1 MIATTTKAT
10 FLILT
15 MFCETLLVKAWQL
28 LMYSLLMLTSCQVF
42 KCANS
47 SSVSQ
52 QNAKYLKP
60 RRNSFSLSQF
70 LKRKKNQDVQ
80 IIKLNWSI
88 RQREMK
94 QDHSMMRLVQLF
106 QKRILKVENCGN
118 LIYFWNSQM
127 TVTQNGRC
135 WNDRL
140 LQTCKVCHLPEA
152 HTQWLDESRYPMKQ
166 QELISFN
173 ATWDK
178 SWEPFYISS
187 RNVPLFD
194 ERFKQYGFDR
204 IEQICELHIAG
215 YKFPV
220 LNNAFLVHDVSTW
233 ILLKSLL
240 RKKKR
245 LADGWTRV

>member
-1 MIATTTKAT
+1 
-10 FLILT
+10 
-15 MFCETLLVKAWQL
+15 
-28 LMYSLLMLTSCQVF
+28 MLCQVF
-42 KCANS
+42 KCANN

-70 LKRKKNQDVQ
+70 SKRKKNRDVQ

-94 QDHSMMRLVQLF
+94 HDHSMMRLVLDF
-106 QKRILKVENCGN
+106 QKVPIIFPEIFIMIFK
-118 LIYFWNSQM
+118 
-127 TVTQNGRC
+127 
-135 WNDRL
+135 
-140 LQTCKVCHLPEA
+140 TCKVCHLPEA

-220 LNNAFLVHDVSTW
+220 LNNAFLVHDVS
-233 ILLKSLL
+233 S
-240 RKKKR
+240 
-245 LADGWTRV
+245 